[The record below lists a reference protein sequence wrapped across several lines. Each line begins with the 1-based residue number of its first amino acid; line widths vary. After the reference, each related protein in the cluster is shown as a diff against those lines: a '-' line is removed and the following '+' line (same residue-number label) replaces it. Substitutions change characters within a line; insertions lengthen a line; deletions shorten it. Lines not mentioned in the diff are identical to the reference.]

1 MKIKYLFT
9 VIVIMLISSCDVI
22 QQATELTTFA
32 KCKFKLNT
40 IENIN
45 LAGVNV
51 QKIKNYPKLN
61 FMEIAQLTSAVTS
74 GNLPL
79 NFTLNLKVDNPNQKQ
94 AAMNRFDW
102 ILFIDDIE
110 MNRGVTEQ
118 RVEIPSGGD
127 AILPLQMTM
136 NLKKVLKGKTLKT
149 LVNFGLNL
157 ADASNKPSRITIKA
171 KPTIIIGGRAIP
183 YPDFI
188 TIKSDI

>member
-51 QKIKNYPKLN
+51 QKIKNYSKLN
-61 FMEIAQLTSAVTS
+61 FMEIAKLTSAVTS

-110 MNRGVTEQ
+110 MNRGVTER
-118 RVEIPSGGD
+118 RVEIPSGED

-149 LVNFGLNL
+149 LINFGLNL